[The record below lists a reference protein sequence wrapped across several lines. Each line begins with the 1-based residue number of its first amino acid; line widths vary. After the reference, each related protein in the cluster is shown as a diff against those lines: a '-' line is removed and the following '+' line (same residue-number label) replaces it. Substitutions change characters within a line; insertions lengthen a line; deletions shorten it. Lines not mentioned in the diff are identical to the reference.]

1 MIVGN
6 YADAQQ
12 SMTRYEDVK
21 EESDSKSHQS
31 YGVLNKSWGD
41 SGDKKS
47 NAGRRTALVV
57 DDGAMCRKACGA
69 MLQEMGFKVEYANDG
84 KEAVDKIFREDVNT
98 GVIAVNYYEV
108 VMMDNFMPNMD
119 GSDAVTLLRL
129 NGYTGT
135 IIGLT
140 YDIFDEPSK
149 LFRCTILRSQRYY
162 FPVFFIFK
170 PFIAHFC
177 CLVRILSSV
186 FLFLP
191 LLLLLSL
198 LLSLLLLLIGAE

>member
-162 FPVFFIFK
+162 FSVFFIFK
-170 PFIAHFC
+170 PFIIIGILNFESHFLQHSTARFSAHC
-177 CLVRILSSV
+177 TI
-186 FLFLP
+186 
-191 LLLLLSL
+191 
-198 LLSLLLLLIGAE
+198 INN

>member
-1 MIVGN
+1 MSRL
-6 YADAQQ
+6 D
-12 SMTRYEDVK
+12 DVK

-47 NAGRRTALVV
+47 SAASKTALVV

-69 MLQEMGFKVEYANDG
+69 MMIEMGFKVEYANDG
-84 KEAVDKIFREDVNT
+84 KEAVDKIFREDPAT
-98 GVIAVNYYEV
+98 GVIAVNYYEL

-149 LFRCTILRSQRYY
+149 LFRCTAAALA
-162 FPVFFIFK
+162 FF
-170 PFIAHFC
+170 
-177 CLVRILSSV
+177 VS
-186 FLFLP
+186 
-191 LLLLLSL
+191 LLSL
-198 LLSLLLLLIGAE
+198 LSLHYNSFYLFYLSFFILFFSTFITFSTLFCTF

>member
-1 MIVGN
+1 LFSALLIHSFSPPICLVGN

-12 SMTRYEDVK
+12 SMSRLDDVK

-47 NAGRRTALVV
+47 SAASKTALVV

-69 MLQEMGFKVEYANDG
+69 MMIEMGFKVEYANDG
-84 KEAVDKIFREDVNT
+84 KEAVDKIFREDPVT
-98 GVIAVNYYEV
+98 GVIAVNYYEL

-149 LFRCTILRSQRYY
+149 LFRWVCGCCH
-162 FPVFFIFK
+162 
-170 PFIAHFC
+170 PFSAI
-177 CLVRILSSV
+177 
-186 FLFLP
+186 
-191 LLLLLSL
+191 
-198 LLSLLLLLIGAE
+198 LLIEFS

>member
-1 MIVGN
+1 MSRL
-6 YADAQQ
+6 D
-12 SMTRYEDVK
+12 DVK

-47 NAGRRTALVV
+47 SAASKTALVV

-69 MLQEMGFKVEYANDG
+69 MMIEMGFKVEYANDG
-84 KEAVDKIFREDVNT
+84 KEAVDKIFREDPAT
-98 GVIAVNYYEV
+98 GVIAVNYYEL

-149 LFRCTILRSQRYY
+149 LFRLVCTLIHS
-162 FPVFFIFK
+162 F
-170 PFIAHFC
+170 
-177 CLVRILSSV
+177 
-186 FLFLP
+186 
-191 LLLLLSL
+191 LLSVSPS
-198 LLSLLLLLIGAE
+198 LSLSRSLSTRLSCSDAINVCHYCMCVVICLTSFLITTVIICYYCSFLSCF

>member
-1 MIVGN
+1 MSRC
-6 YADAQQ
+6 D
-12 SMTRYEDVK
+12 DVK
-21 EESDSKSHQS
+21 EESDAKSHQS

-47 NAGRRTALVV
+47 SAVRKTALVV

-69 MLQEMGFKVEYANDG
+69 MLQEMGFKVEFANDG

-98 GVIAVNYYEV
+98 GVMTVNYYEV

-149 LFRCTILRSQRYY
+149 LFRYVHILVNTYVRALIRYNDIYTIFFCKYDASKIFSILR
-162 FPVFFIFK
+162 
-170 PFIAHFC
+170 
-177 CLVRILSSV
+177 
-186 FLFLP
+186 
-191 LLLLLSL
+191 
-198 LLSLLLLLIGAE
+198 

>member
-1 MIVGN
+1 MSRL
-6 YADAQQ
+6 D
-12 SMTRYEDVK
+12 DVK

-47 NAGRRTALVV
+47 TAASKTALVV

-69 MLQEMGFKVEYANDG
+69 MMQEMGFKVEYANDG
-84 KEAVDKIFREDVNT
+84 KEAVDKIFREDAQT
-98 GVIAVNYYEV
+98 GVIVVNYYEV

-129 NGYTGT
+129 NGYAGT

-149 LFRCTILRSQRYY
+149 LFRCEVELIC
-162 FPVFFIFK
+162 F
-170 PFIAHFC
+170 
-177 CLVRILSSV
+177 ILSMKLSAFSCVIFICWRAEDCSV
-186 FLFLP
+186 CHVKMFCV
-191 LLLLLSL
+191 
-198 LLSLLLLLIGAE
+198 

>member
-1 MIVGN
+1 MSRL
-6 YADAQQ
+6 D
-12 SMTRYEDVK
+12 DVK

-47 NAGRRTALVV
+47 SAASKTALVV

-69 MLQEMGFKVEYANDG
+69 MMIEMGFKVEYANDG
-84 KEAVDKIFREDVNT
+84 KEAVDKIFREDPVT
-98 GVIAVNYYEV
+98 GVIAVNYYEL

-149 LFRCTILRSQRYY
+149 LFRSVGGCCH
-162 FPVFFIFK
+162 
-170 PFIAHFC
+170 PFSAI
-177 CLVRILSSV
+177 
-186 FLFLP
+186 
-191 LLLLLSL
+191 
-198 LLSLLLLLIGAE
+198 LLIEFS